1 MQIPSYG
8 AAPLSATFLIVRI
21 LELISMVAI
30 VGMTANFVAE
40 IVSTGTEPPKEIV
53 GTLSITSIAALYTL
67 LSIPFFWAHAN
78 IGLLVMTA
86 ADVLL
91 LLAFVIVA
99 VVVGKPLSFLNCLAI
114 DNPSAAVTAAVT
126 AASASAFTQS
136 VTQNL
141 GKSGAALTLGNWA
154 GTTRGNCLETKAIWG
169 FGIALCVLF
178 TTSAVL
184 LPTLWYKSKRAS
196 APGKDF
202 A

>member
-53 GTLSITSIAALYTL
+53 GTLSMTSIAALYTL

-78 IGLLVMTA
+78 IGLLVMTT
-86 ADVLL
+86 ADGLL

-114 DNPSAAVTAAVT
+114 DNASAAVT
-126 AASASAFTQS
+126 AASASTFTQS

-178 TTSAVL
+178 TTSTVL

-196 APGKDF
+196 APGKDL

>member
-114 DNPSAAVTAAVT
+114 DNASAAVTT
-126 AASASAFTQS
+126 ASASAFTQS